1 MGTTHGMGIDP
12 GRISGIVAEVLE
24 RLDADPADRGRGPG
38 APLGVHPDLDTAVA
52 AARSSFAA
60 YERLPLA
67 TRIAV
72 IAAVR
77 ETLAGQYRTL
87 AELAVEE
94 TGLGRVEDKIL
105 KNRIV
110 TERTPGTE
118 DLEPMV
124 WTGDHGLTLAERAP
138 YGVIATITPV
148 TNPSATII
156 NNGISMI
163 AGGNTVVF
171 CPHPNARRV
180 SNLTIDLINRAAR
193 RAGAPHPLL
202 HSVEQPTL
210 EVAKAL
216 LRYPGIR
223 LNVVTGGPGVVREA
237 LDAGKKAITAG
248 PGNPPAVVDETAD
261 LEKAARDI
269 VAGASLD
276 NNIICTD
283 EKEVI
288 AVAMIADRL
297 KEMFGRSG
305 AVVLAPHQ
313 IEVLRRVVLEKEQG
327 PRKYATIDRRFVG
340 KDIAVILREAGI
352 PCDASKRVALC
363 EVDADHPF
371 VWTEMMMPILPL
383 VRMPNVDEAIDYAL
397 LVEHGFRHTASMH
410 SRNIDKLSKMARL
423 CDCSIFVKNGP
434 NFAGLGYGGEG
445 PTSFTIASPTG
456 EGMTTARSF
465 TRLRRC
471 TLVDNFR
478 IV

>member
-1 MGTTHGMGIDP
+1 MGIDP

-24 RLDADPADRGRGPG
+24 RLEAASPGRAGPSS
-38 APLGVHPDLDTAVA
+38 APLGVHADLPAAVT
-52 AARSSFAA
+52 AARASFEA
-60 YERLPLA
+60 YDQVPLA
-67 TRIAV
+67 TRRAIIDSIRV
-72 IAAVR
+72 
-77 ETLAGQYRTL
+77 TLAGQYRTL
-87 AELAVEE
+87 AEVAVEE

-118 DLEPMV
+118 DLEPLA
-124 WTGDHGLTLAERAP
+124 WTGDHGMTLAERAP

-148 TNPSATII
+148 TNPSETII

-163 AGGNTVVF
+163 AGGNTVLF
-171 CPHPNARRV
+171 SPHPGARKV
-180 SNLTIDLINRAAR
+180 SNLTIDLMNRAAR
-193 RAGAPHPLL
+193 RAGAPQPLL

-210 EVAKAL
+210 EVAKGL
-216 LRYPGIR
+216 LRYQGIH

-261 LEKAARDI
+261 IEKAARDI

-276 NNIICTD
+276 NNIVCTD

-288 AVAMIADRL
+288 AVGVIADRL
-297 KEMFGRSG
+297 KEAFARSG
-305 AVVLAPHQ
+305 AIVLPPHQ
-313 IEVLRRVVLEKEQG
+313 VEKLRKLLLEKERG
-327 PRKYATIDRRFVG
+327 PRKYAIIDRRFVG
-340 KDIAVILREAGI
+340 KDVDVILREAGI
-352 PCDASKRVALC
+352 PCDATKRIALC

-371 VWTEMMMPILPL
+371 VWTEMMMPVLPM
-383 VRMPNVDEAIDYAL
+383 VRVRTVDEAIDYAR

-410 SRNIDKLSKMARL
+410 SRNIEKLSRMARL

-471 TLVDNFR
+471 TLVDYFR

>member
-1 MGTTHGMGIDP
+1 MAIDP

-24 RLDADPADRGRGPG
+24 RLEADAPSRPG
-38 APLGVHPDLDTAVA
+38 AGAAPLGIHADLDSAVA
-52 AARSSFAA
+52 AARAA
-60 YERLPLA
+60 FKAYDQVPLA
-67 TRIAV
+67 TRQAIIAS
-72 IAAVR
+72 IR
-77 ETLAGQYRTL
+77 ETLSGQYRTL

-94 TGLGRVEDKIL
+94 SGLGRVEDKIL

-118 DLEPMV
+118 DLEPRA
-124 WTGDHGLTLAERAP
+124 WTGDHGLTLAECAP

-148 TNPSATII
+148 INPSETII

-171 CPHPNARRV
+171 CPHPGARKV
-180 SNLTIDLINRAAR
+180 AILTIDLINRAAR
-193 RAGAPHPLL
+193 RAGAPLPLL
-202 HSVEQPTL
+202 HSVEHPTL

-261 LEKAARDI
+261 LERAARDI

-288 AVAMIADRL
+288 AVAVIADRL
-297 KEMFGRSG
+297 KEAFARSG
-305 AVVLAPHQ
+305 AIVLPPHQ
-313 IEVLRRVVLEKEQG
+313 VEKLRKVVLEEERG
-327 PRKYATIDRRFVG
+327 PRKYAIINRKFVG
-340 KDIAVILREAGI
+340 KNADVILREAGI
-352 PCDASKRVALC
+352 PCDPGKRIALC

-371 VWTEMMMPILPL
+371 VWTEMMMPVLPM
-383 VRMPNVDEAIDYAL
+383 VRVRSVDEAIDYAL

-410 SRNIDKLSKMARL
+410 SRNIEKLSSMARK
-423 CDCSIFVKNGP
+423 CDCSIYVKNGP

-471 TLVDNFR
+471 TLVDAFR

>member
-1 MGTTHGMGIDP
+1 MAATGGTGIEP

-24 RLDADPADRGRGPG
+24 RLESETG
-38 APLGVHPDLDTAVA
+38 AGSTGSTPLGIHADLDAAVA
-52 AARSSFAA
+52 AARASFAA
-60 YERLPLA
+60 YDRVPLT
-67 TRIAV
+67 TRNAIVAS
-72 IAAVR
+72 VR
-77 ETLAGQYRTL
+77 ETLSGQYRTL
-87 AELAVEE
+87 AELGVSE
-94 TGLGRVEDKIL
+94 TGLGRIEDKIL

-118 DLEPMV
+118 DLEPV
-124 WTGDHGLTLAERAP
+124 AWTGDHGMTLAERAP

-148 TNPSATII
+148 TNPSETVI

-171 CPHPNARRV
+171 CPHPNARKV
-180 SNLTIDLINRAAR
+180 SNLAIDLINRAAR
-193 RAGAPHPLL
+193 RAGAPLPLL
-202 HSVEQPTL
+202 HSVAQPTL
-210 EVAKAL
+210 DVAKAL

-261 LEKAARDI
+261 LERAARDI

-276 NNIICTD
+276 NNIVCTD
-283 EKEVI
+283 EKEVV
-288 AVAMIADRL
+288 AVSMIADRL
-297 KEMFGRSG
+297 KEAFGRSG

-313 IEVLRRVVLEKEQG
+313 IEALRRLVLEEERG
-327 PRKYATIDRRFVG
+327 PRKHAVIQRRFVG
-340 KDIAVILREAGI
+340 KDAAVILAEAGI
-352 PCDASKRVALC
+352 PCDSSRRVALC
-363 EVDADHPF
+363 EVDQDHPF
-371 VWTEMMMPILPL
+371 VWTELMMPILPM
-383 VRMPNVDEAIDYAL
+383 VRLRTVDEAIDYAL

-410 SRNIDKLSKMARL
+410 SRNIEKLSRMARV

-471 TLVDNFR
+471 TLVDAFR

>member
-1 MGTTHGMGIDP
+1 MGGTSDMAIDP
-12 GRISGIVAEVLE
+12 GRISGIVAEVLG
-24 RLDADPADRGRGPG
+24 RLEAETPTG
-38 APLGVHPDLDTAVA
+38 AGATSSPLGVHADLDAAVA
-52 AARSSFAA
+52 GARASFAA
-60 YERLPLA
+60 YDGVSLA
-67 TRIAV
+67 TRQAIIAS
-72 IAAVR
+72 IR

-87 AELAVEE
+87 AEVAVEE
-94 TGLGRVEDKIL
+94 TGLGRVEDKIV
-105 KNRIV
+105 KNRLV
-110 TERTPGTE
+110 AERTPGTE
-118 DLEPMV
+118 DLEPLA

-148 TNPSATII
+148 TNPTETII

-171 CPHPNARRV
+171 CPHPSARKV

-193 RAGAPHPLL
+193 RAGAPLPLL

-216 LRYPGIR
+216 LRYPGLR

-261 LEKAARDI
+261 IGRAARDI

-283 EKEVI
+283 EKEVV
-288 AVAMIADRL
+288 AVALIADRL
-297 KEMFGRSG
+297 KEAFARSG
-305 AVVLAPHQ
+305 AVVLPSYQ
-313 IEVLRRVVLEKEQG
+313 VEKLRKLLLEEERG
-327 PRKYATIDRRFVG
+327 PRRHAVVNRKFVG
-340 KDIAVILREAGI
+340 KNADVILREAGI
-352 PCDASKRVALC
+352 PCDATQRIALC

-371 VWTEMMMPILPL
+371 VWTEMMMPVLPM
-383 VRMPNVDEAIDYAL
+383 VRVRSVDEAIDYAV

-410 SRNIDKLSKMARL
+410 SRNIDKLSKMARM

-434 NFAGLGYGGEG
+434 NFAGLGHGGEG

-471 TLVDNFR
+471 TLVDSFR

>member
-1 MGTTHGMGIDP
+1 MSIDP

-24 RLDADPADRGRGPG
+24 RLESGTPARGGTAT

-52 AARSSFAA
+52 AAQASFAA
-60 YERLPLA
+60 YDKVPLS
-67 TRIAV
+67 TRNAV
-72 IAAVR
+72 IASVR
-77 ETLAGQYRTL
+77 ETLAGQYRAL

-105 KNRIV
+105 KNTIV

-118 DLEPMV
+118 DLEPV
-124 WTGDHGLTLAERAP
+124 AWTGDHGMTLAERAP

-148 TNPSATII
+148 TNPSETII

-171 CPHPNARRV
+171 CPHPNARKV

-193 RAGAPHPLL
+193 RAGAPLPLL
-202 HSVEQPTL
+202 HSVDQPTL
-210 EVAKAL
+210 DVAKAL
-216 LRYPGIR
+216 LRYKGIR

-261 LEKAARDI
+261 IEKAARDI
-269 VAGASLD
+269 VAGGSLD

-297 KEMFGRSG
+297 KEAFGRSG
-305 AVVLAPHQ
+305 AIVLPPHQ
-313 IEVLRRVVLEKEQG
+313 VETLRKLVLEKEQG
-327 PRKYATIDRRFVG
+327 PRKYAIIDRKFVG

-352 PCDASKRVALC
+352 PCDASKRMALC

-371 VWTEMMMPILPL
+371 VWTEMMMPIMPL
-383 VRMPNVDEAIDYAL
+383 VRMRTVDEAIDYAL

-471 TLVDNFR
+471 TLVDAFR

>member
-1 MGTTHGMGIDP
+1 MAIDP

-24 RLDADPADRGRGPG
+24 RLEAEAPARPG
-38 APLGVHPDLDTAVA
+38 AASAPLGVHRDLDAAVA
-52 AARSSFAA
+52 AGRASFAA
-60 YERLPLA
+60 YDAVPLA
-67 TRIAV
+67 TRQAIIAS
-72 IAAVR
+72 IR

-87 AELAVEE
+87 AEVAVEE

-118 DLEPMV
+118 DLEPLA
-124 WTGDHGLTLAERAP
+124 WTGDHGMTLAERAP

-171 CPHPNARRV
+171 CPHPSARKV

-193 RAGAPHPLL
+193 RAGAPLPLL

-283 EKEVI
+283 EKEVV
-288 AVAMIADRL
+288 AVSLIADRL
-297 KEMFGRSG
+297 KEACARSG
-305 AVVLAPHQ
+305 AVVLPPHQ
-313 IEVLRRVVLEKEQG
+313 VEQLRKLLLEEERG
-327 PRKYATIDRRFVG
+327 PRKVAIINRRFVG
-340 KDIAVILREAGI
+340 KNVDVILREVGI
-352 PCDASKRVALC
+352 PCDPAKRIALC

-371 VWTEMMMPILPL
+371 VWTEMMMPVLPM
-383 VRMPNVDEAIDYAL
+383 VRVRSVDEAIDYAL

-410 SRNIDKLSKMARL
+410 SRNIEKLSKMARL

-471 TLVDNFR
+471 TLVDAFR

>member
-1 MGTTHGMGIDP
+1 MAIDP

-24 RLDADPADRGRGPG
+24 RLEAESPARPG
-38 APLGVHPDLDTAVA
+38 GTSAPLGVHADLDAAVA
-52 AARSSFAA
+52 AARASFAA
-60 YERLPLA
+60 YDQVTLA
-67 TRIAV
+67 TREAIIAS
-72 IAAVR
+72 IR

-87 AELAVEE
+87 AEVAVEE

-118 DLEPMV
+118 DLQPLA

-148 TNPSATII
+148 TNPTETII

-171 CPHPNARRV
+171 CPHPNARKV
-180 SNLTIDLINRAAR
+180 SNLVIDLINRAAR
-193 RAGAPHPLL
+193 RAGAPLPLL

-210 EVAKAL
+210 EVAKGL
-216 LRYPGIR
+216 LRYPGVR

-248 PGNPPAVVDETAD
+248 PGNPPSVVDETAD

-276 NNIICTD
+276 NNIVCTD

-288 AVAMIADRL
+288 AVSVIADRL
-297 KEMFGRSG
+297 KEAFARSG
-305 AVVLAPHQ
+305 AIVLPPHQ
-313 IEVLRRVVLEKEQG
+313 IEKLRKLVLEEERG
-327 PRKYATIDRRFVG
+327 PRKYAIINRKFVG
-340 KDIAVILREAGI
+340 KNVDVILREAGI
-352 PCDASKRVALC
+352 PCDPTQRLALC

-371 VWTEMMMPILPL
+371 VWTEMMMPILPM
-383 VRMPNVDEAIDYAL
+383 VRVRTVDEAIDYAL
-397 LVEHGFRHTASMH
+397 LVEHGFHHTASMH
-410 SRNIDKLSKMARL
+410 SRNIEKLSRMARL

-471 TLVDNFR
+471 TLVDYFR

>member
-1 MGTTHGMGIDP
+1 MGIDP

-24 RLDADPADRGRGPG
+24 RLEADAPARGATAT
-38 APLGVHPDLDTAVA
+38 APLGIHADLDAAVKA
-52 AARSSFAA
+52 AQTSFAA
-60 YERLPLA
+60 YDKVPLT
-67 TRIAV
+67 TRNAV
-72 IAAVR
+72 IASVR
-77 ETLAGQYRTL
+77 ETLAGQYRVL

-118 DLEPMV
+118 DLEPV
-124 WTGDHGLTLAERAP
+124 AWTGDHGMTLAERAP

-148 TNPSATII
+148 TNPSETII

-171 CPHPNARRV
+171 CPHPSARKV

-193 RAGAPHPLL
+193 RAGAPLPLL
-202 HSVEQPTL
+202 HSVDQPTL
-210 EVAKAL
+210 DVAKGL
-216 LRYPGIR
+216 LRYQGIR

-261 LEKAARDI
+261 IEKAARDI
-269 VAGASLD
+269 VSGASLD

-283 EKEVI
+283 EKETI

-297 KEMFGRSG
+297 KEAFGRSG
-305 AVVLAPHQ
+305 AIVLPPHQ
-313 IEVLRRVVLEKEQG
+313 TDVLRKMVLEKERG
-327 PRKYATIDRRFVG
+327 PRKYAIIDRKFVG

-352 PCDASKRVALC
+352 PCDPTKRLALC

-371 VWTEMMMPILPL
+371 VWTEMMMPIMPL
-383 VRMPNVDEAIDYAL
+383 VRVRTVDEAIDYAL

-410 SRNIDKLSKMARL
+410 SRNIEKLSKMARL
-423 CDCSIFVKNGP
+423 CDCSIYVKNGP
-434 NFAGLGYGGEG
+434 NYAGLGYGGEG

-471 TLVDNFR
+471 TLVDAFR